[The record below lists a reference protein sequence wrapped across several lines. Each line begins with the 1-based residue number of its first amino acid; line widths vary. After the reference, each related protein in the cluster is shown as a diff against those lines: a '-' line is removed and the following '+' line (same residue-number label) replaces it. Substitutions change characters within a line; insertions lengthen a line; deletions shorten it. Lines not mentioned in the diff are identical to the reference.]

1 MDKQRIKIANKV
13 LKEVKTQF
21 LETEELISDRLEQ
34 ECRKENMSVDEVIF
48 LHFKKQK
55 IRVKTFL
62 FGFGLIKAFK
72 AGLKNIFAK
81 MLVIEYFVDKDLFR
95 A

>member
-13 LKEVKTQF
+13 LEEVKTQF

-72 AGLKNIFAK
+72 VGLKNIFAK

>member
-1 MDKQRIKIANKV
+1 
-13 LKEVKTQF
+13 
-21 LETEELISDRLEQ
+21 
-34 ECRKENMSVDEVIF
+34 MSVDEVFF

-62 FGFGLIKAFK
+62 FGSGLIEAFK
-72 AGLKNIFAK
+72 AGLKNAFAK

>member
-1 MDKQRIKIANKV
+1 
-13 LKEVKTQF
+13 
-21 LETEELISDRLEQ
+21 
-34 ECRKENMSVDEVIF
+34 MSVDEVIF